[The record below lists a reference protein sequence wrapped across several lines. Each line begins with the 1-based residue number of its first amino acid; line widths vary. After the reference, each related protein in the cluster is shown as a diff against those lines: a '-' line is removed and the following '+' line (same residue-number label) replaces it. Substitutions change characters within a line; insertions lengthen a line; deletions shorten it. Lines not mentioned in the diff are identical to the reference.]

1 MKLLALKIN
10 GYKNLKDADKVTFDF
25 SNCTNYTALIG
36 LNGSG
41 KSNILEAV
49 SLIFS
54 SLYHNTKLNFDYFLV
69 YEIDGVMV
77 QVRDNAMII
86 TEPNGES
93 LITVAKSAHNK
104 YLPTNVIAS
113 YSGEELRMWE
123 SIYLDSYSDFFQD
136 IKKQTSFVPKL
147 LYINKFSW
155 EFALIAL
162 LSSDDP
168 IIKSFVKDILKIG
181 ENTEV
186 QFTIE
191 EENYG
196 LYTDNEALSLIKRL
210 IELQKES
217 VTNTI
222 PIQTI
227 ATLDLNQK
235 DNKDFTQKLFYYLFI
250 TGMPVK
256 GDKIKADKII
266 RKTKIIFDG
275 IDVKMLS
282 EGEKKLIL
290 IYTITHLLADNRTLI
305 LLDEPD
311 SHIHIERKKDIID
324 VIDKENCFTLFTTHS
339 PKILNCINE
348 NNIRLIK
355 NSVGI
360 GVEVLK
366 LDKINALSEI
376 TNGEFSIIDA
386 TLAFSTSKDILLV
399 EGTNDYN
406 YIKKAIEKLSPEYD
420 QFDFHI
426 INCGGADNVPAV
438 LEQSLLSIIK
448 NSQLCLCTFDYD
460 GQGKVNYHKIKEI
473 AAAQNKI
480 NIKTMFHT
488 KLDGTQHLDN
498 TDFYMEDYFPID
510 TYRNDIINAVTSK
523 TTYKDLENLK
533 KDFQTPKSIIKSK
546 YKSLDR
552 SQFENFRIL
561 LDEIL
566 TIQAQ
571 FKQSIQTVNL

>member
-1 MKLLALKIN
+1 MKLKELKIE
-10 GYKNLKDADKVTFDF
+10 GYKNLKDSAKVSFDF
-25 SNCTNYTALIG
+25 TNCTTYTALIG

-54 SLYHNTKLNFDYFLV
+54 SLYHNTTTDFSYTISYTFEDSLV
-69 YEIDGVMV
+69 TVNNGVMSF
-77 QVRDNAMII
+77 QQ
-86 TEPNGES
+86 NGSEEV
-93 LITVAKSAHNK
+93 TAVAKSAHNK

-123 SIYLDSYSDFFQD
+123 NIYIESYSNFFQD

-168 IIKSFVKDILKIG
+168 IIKSFIKDILKIG
-181 ENTEV
+181 DNVEV

-191 EENYG
+191 EKNYG
-196 LYTDNEALSLIKRL
+196 LYEDNEALSLIKRL
-210 IELQKES
+210 VSLQKES
-217 VTNTI
+217 ANNSI

-227 ATLDLNQK
+227 STLELGQQN
-235 DNKDFTQKLFYYLFI
+235 NKDLTQKLFYYLFI

-266 RKTKIIFDG
+266 RKTEIKFDN
-275 IDVKMLS
+275 IDVKKLS

-290 IYTITHLLADNRTLI
+290 IYTITHLLADNKTLI

-311 SHIHIERKKDIID
+311 AHIHIERKKDIID
-324 VIDKENCFTLFTTHS
+324 IIDKEDCFTLFTTHS

-348 NNIRLIK
+348 NNIKLIK
-355 NSVGI
+355 NTKET

-366 LDKINALSEI
+366 LDRINALSEI

-386 TLAFSTSKDILLV
+386 TLALSTSKDILLV

-406 YIKKAIEKLSPEYD
+406 YIMQAIEKLSPDYD
-420 QFDFHI
+420 DYDFHI

-438 LEQSLLSIIK
+438 VEQSLLSILK
-448 NSQLCLCTFDYD
+448 DSQLCLCTFDYD
-460 GQGKVNYHKIKEI
+460 GQGRRNYDKIIEI
-473 AAAQNKI
+473 ATGEGKANLKA
-480 NIKTMFHT
+480 MYHT
-488 KLDGTQHLDN
+488 KLDGTAHVN
-498 TDFYMEDYFPID
+498 NEDFYMEDYFPVD
-510 TYRNDIINAVTSK
+510 AYKTDIINTINGKTSFK
-523 TTYKDLENLK
+523 QLEEYQK
-533 KDFQTPKSIIKSK
+533 PKSIIQKKYETFDSSK
-546 YKSLDR
+546 Y
-552 SQFENFRIL
+552 ENFRVI
-561 LDEIL
+561 LDETLKIKREFHNPPVP
-566 TIQAQ
+566 TA
-571 FKQSIQTVNL
+571 